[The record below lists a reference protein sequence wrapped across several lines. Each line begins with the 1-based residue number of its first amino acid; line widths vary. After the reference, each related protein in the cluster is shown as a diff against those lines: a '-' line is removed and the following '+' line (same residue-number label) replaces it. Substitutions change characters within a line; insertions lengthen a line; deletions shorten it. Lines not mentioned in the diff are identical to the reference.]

1 MRMNKLAR
9 AVGSLVIFPTQRRRE
24 RRAASRSGI
33 FPAFSAPLRER
44 AFLLLLLLSACKN
57 DLDSVAAVDLHADG
71 PDRTSTGVEYF
82 YSDSAIVRNR
92 LRAAR
97 VEEYMTK
104 PERTELSGGIE
115 LVFFTVNGAEG
126 SKLTAQRGTI
136 RSAERLMRVA
146 GDVVFVNTKG
156 ETLRTEEL
164 HWVQDSAIIRTDKP
178 VTIERRQDVV
188 HGQGMRA
195 AEDFSR
201 YEITRITGVVA
212 VQKDTLENTP

>member
-1 MRMNKLAR
+1 MALA
-9 AVGSLVIFPTQRRRE
+9 
-24 RRAASRSGI
+24 
-33 FPAFSAPLRER
+33 
-44 AFLLLLLLSACKN
+44 LSSCKN

-71 PDRTSTGVEYF
+71 PDRTSTEVEYF

-104 PERTELSGGIE
+104 PERTELTGGIE
-115 LVFFTVNGAEG
+115 LVFFTASGAEG

-178 VTIERRQDVV
+178 VTIERKQDVI

-212 VQKDTLENTP
+212 VQKDSLENTP

>member
-1 MRMNKLAR
+1 MGRR
-9 AVGSLVIFPTQRRRE
+9 FHAVNTLCFFLTQRRRE
-24 RRAASRSGI
+24 HRGNAGARCCS
-33 FPAFSAPLRER
+33 AFSAPLRETG
-44 AFLLLLLLSACKN
+44 FLLLALFLFSACKN

-71 PDRTSTGVEYF
+71 PDRTSTEVEYF

-115 LVFFTVNGAEG
+115 LVFFTASGAEG

-136 RSAERLMRVA
+136 RNAERLMRVA

-178 VTIERRQDVV
+178 VTIERKQDVI

-212 VQKDTLENTP
+212 VQKDSLENTP

>member
-1 MRMNKLAR
+1 MVFL
-9 AVGSLVIFPTQRRRE
+9 TQRRRE
-24 RRAASRSGI
+24 RRVIKPNCNFSAY
-33 FPAFSAPLRER
+33 SAPLCET
-44 AFLLLLLLSACKN
+44 AFLLFSLFLLSSCKN
-57 DLDSVAAVDLHADG
+57 DLDSVAAVDLHAEG
-71 PDRTSTGVEYF
+71 PDRTSTDVEYF

-115 LVFFTVNGAEG
+115 LVFFTVGGAEG

-146 GDVVFVNTKG
+146 GDVVFVNVKG

-178 VTIERRQDVV
+178 VTIERKQDVI
-188 HGQGMRA
+188 HGQGLRA

-201 YEITRITGVVA
+201 YTISRPVGNFA
-212 VQKDTLENTP
+212 VPKDSLENTP

>member
-1 MRMNKLAR
+1 MLWNGL
-9 AVGSLVIFPTQRRRE
+9 TRRRGE
-24 RRAASRSGI
+24 RGAMDCAPYPSAIPAS
-33 FPAFSAPLRER
+33 PREVL
-44 AFLLLLLLSACKN
+44 FLSLLLLTLSSCKN

-71 PDRTSTGVEYF
+71 PDRTSTDVEYF

-178 VTIERRQDVV
+178 VTIERKQDVI
-188 HGQGMRA
+188 HGQGMRCLLYT
-195 AEDFSR
+195 SR
-201 YEITRITGVVA
+201 CV
-212 VQKDTLENTP
+212 